1 MARKYIDANIL
12 FKNITD
18 HHYLIVSYSNST
30 DYGMF
35 TTGIKQAIDE
45 IPAADVQEVRHWI
58 SVKDRLP
65 NPEERVLVFVKAL
78 GKIDNIHKDVITT
91 NWITSSGNWIGNWK
105 DIGNYV
111 ITHWMPLPDPPS
123 TTDGGD
129 TNT

>member
-1 MARKYIDANIL
+1 MPRYINAVETAEMISKAMNTPLDELVDIMAEVP
-12 FKNITD
+12 T
-18 HHYLIVSYSNST
+18 
-30 DYGMF
+30 
-35 TTGIKQAIDE
+35 
-45 IPAADVQEVRHWI
+45 ADVQEVRHWI

-91 NWITSSGNWIGNWK
+91 NWITSSGNWIDNWK
-105 DIGNYV
+105 GIGNYI